1 MSWTGAYIYKTSGTG
16 VMRRRFRMGELR
28 SALLT
33 LRVHRG
39 SNVLIG
45 ACFLAICTFSVV
57 QVPAQTS
64 PSPQQAKAHEA
75 KAGKEGE
82 YGACSAK
89 ADALASRI
97 RESAARDAG
106 EYPEKISEENG
117 EGASAANLT
126 LQAPPTEDSTRKE
139 VGGGEPATDVRQES
153 HSEKPARPNTGSP
166 QQCTLS
172 KDSRETEHIP

>member
-1 MSWTGAYIYKTSGTG
+1 
-16 VMRRRFRMGELR
+16 MRRRFRMGELR

-64 PSPQQAKAHEA
+64 PSPQQAKANEA
-75 KAGKEGE
+75 KAGKQGE
-82 YGACSAK
+82 AEACGAK
-89 ADALASRI
+89 ADALASRA

-106 EYPEKISEENG
+106 EYTEKMSEENG

-126 LQAPPTEDSTRKE
+126 LHAPSAGDSTRRE
-139 VGGGEPATDVRQES
+139 VGGGEPARDVRQES
-153 HSEKPARPNTGSP
+153 HSVEPARPNSGSP

-172 KDSRETEHIP
+172 KESRETEHVP